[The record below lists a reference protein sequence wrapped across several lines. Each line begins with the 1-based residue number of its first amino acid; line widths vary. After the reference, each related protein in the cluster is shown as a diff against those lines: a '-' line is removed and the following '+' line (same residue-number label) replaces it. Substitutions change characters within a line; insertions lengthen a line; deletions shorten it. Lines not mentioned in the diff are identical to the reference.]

1 MDDKYVVALII
12 GFPSI
17 VGMSCILY
25 SIFYEKED
33 EHIEPLHK
41 PKQPLKLSYD
51 DELDEDA
58 GIYSN
63 EESEDMSIDYMK
75 EDTISIFE
83 DS

>member
-1 MDDKYVVALII
+1 MDNKYIVALIV

-33 EHIEPLHK
+33 ENIEALYK

-51 DELDEDA
+51 DELDKNT
-58 GIYSN
+58 GIYSD
-63 EESEDMSIDYMK
+63 EESEDISIDYMK
-75 EDTISIFE
+75 ENSISIFE